1 MGCKCKDCKCNEMTN
16 EQIISQMD
24 DQTKPY
30 VETIIDRNI
39 RIRHFDTR
47 YGDHLFKWHWDEEA
61 RVIEALNDNDWQF
74 QFDDELP
81 IPLTKGGLI
90 GIPKGLYHR
99 IIKGTTPISIKI
111 CSFLE

>member
-1 MGCKCKDCKCNEMTN
+1 MGIPIKNLPFSED
-16 EQIISQMD
+16 IIS
-24 DQTKPY
+24 
-30 VETIIDRNI
+30 DRI
-39 RIRHFDTR
+39 KIRHFSAETPEEE
-47 YGDHLFKWHWDEEA
+47 FKWHWDEEA